1 MKNGMVAA
9 AILAAIAFMTGV
21 GRDLAAHGVKAK
33 TLDIVHPWAY
43 ETDGGVD
50 PVEVYLRVKSRD
62 RKADRLVSASSPRAT
77 RVELQGPKGGPGQ
90 PLASIEIKPG
100 ATVDLSPSGPRLVL
114 HGLGK
119 AMNPYDTL
127 PMTLVFE
134 RVGRIEV
141 EVLIEEKHA
150 VVHPPAA
157 AHPIQNDNSKEKKQ

>member
-1 MKNGMVAA
+1 MNHRMVTA
-9 AILAAIAFMTGV
+9 AILTAIAFMAGA

-62 RKADRLVSASSPRAT
+62 RKADRLVSASSPRASH
-77 RVELQGPKGGPGQ
+77 VELHGPKDGPGQ

-119 AMNPYDTL
+119 ATSPYDTL

-134 RVGRIEV
+134 RAGRINV

-150 VVHPPAA
+150 IARPPAA
-157 AHPIQNDNSKEKKQ
+157 THPIQNDNSKEKKQ